1 MPRNVLTSRFNTG
14 DLSGGFSSAVMSIG
28 GNVAAGVIAFAPLG
42 QDYLGAGVL
51 AGMLSSIVAGLLA
64 SLSGSAPGM
73 IVGPQAT
80 TAMAFAALLSQLLAT
95 GHFDGRPELL
105 LSLAFSAV
113 MLSGSVQILLGAF
126 RVGGLVKFM
135 PYPVVAGIINTSAI
149 LLIVGQFW
157 TFIGVDVER
166 GAEAASFLEMLGRFQ
181 PATVLVSVTT
191 AAIAWKGARLLP
203 KVAVPVVALGVGT
216 GLYYLLQLLIPGVAL
231 GQQLPRIEAPLPS
244 PDYLTSIFTGLGE
257 AASLGVLSTVIL
269 GAIAMAVLDSIGSL
283 ITLVSYQGIADRR
296 FSANG
301 QLVGQGIGG
310 VISALFGGL
319 TAAGSLGRAAINH
332 DAGGRTRASGVIN
345 AASVLVLILVLARPL
360 SWIPKAAIAGMIVVI
375 AVNLFDHWVLVQ
387 ARAALRRDA
396 KNTRDNWIAVGQ
408 MAFVVV
414 VGMLEGLVAAV
425 GAGVALSVVVFV
437 AQMSRPPI
445 RVVRTGLNVR
455 SARRRARAL
464 TDVLKTHGDRIAV
477 IELEGTIFFGSCDSL
492 ATRAEALAEGGAD
505 FVLLDFRRVHGVDA
519 TGYKVLGQIYQRLG
533 RGGSTVAFSHVVQGD
548 VNSEIAEELALHGVP
563 SVHMFESADRA
574 LEYFEESLL
583 TKLGADA
590 LRIPAW
596 TVADFGKAWRLTP
609 GESAVLE
616 RYLEPRDFDAG
627 DIVFKEGEGGRSM
640 FLISRGTADVM
651 ISVHGGRRSR
661 VATFQQGTAFGE
673 MAFLDGEPRAAQIDA
688 TSRLEVFELTQEAFD
703 RLHAEEHDAAMKV
716 QTAIGRV
723 LGTRLRGANELIL
736 ELES

>member
-1 MPRNVLTSRFNTG
+1 MPRKLLTSRFNTG

-42 QDYLGAGVL
+42 QEYLGAGVL

-64 SLSGSAPGM
+64 SLSGGAPGM

-80 TAMAFAALLSQLLAT
+80 TAMAFAALLSQLIAT
-95 GHFDGRPELL
+95 GQFEGQPELL

-135 PYPVVAGIINTSAI
+135 PYPVIAGIINTSAI

-166 GAEAASFLEMLGRFQ
+166 GGEVAPFFEMLGRFQ
-181 PATVLVSVTT
+181 PATLVVSVAT
-191 AAIAWKGARLLP
+191 AAIAWKGGRLLP
-203 KVAVPVVALGVGT
+203 KVAVPIVALGVGT
-216 GLYYLLQLLIPGVAL
+216 GLYYLIRLLVPGAAL
-231 GQQLPRIEAPLPS
+231 GPQLPMIDASLPS
-244 PDYLTSIFTGLGE
+244 PVYLTSIFSGLE
-257 AASLGVLSTVIL
+257 QAASLGVLRAIVA

-283 ITLVSYQGIADRR
+283 IALVSFQGVADKR
-296 FSANG
+296 FAANG
-301 QLVGQGIGG
+301 QLAGQGIGSA
-310 VISALFGGL
+310 VSALFGGL
-319 TAAGSLGRAAINH
+319 TVAGGLGRSAINH
-332 DAGGRTRASGVIN
+332 DSGGRTRVSGVIN
-345 AASVLVLILVLARPL
+345 ALSVLVLILVLARPL

-396 KNTRDNWIAVGQ
+396 RNTRDNWIAVGQ
-408 MAFVVV
+408 MVFVVV

-445 RVVRTGLNVR
+445 RAVRTGLSVR
-455 SARRRARAL
+455 SARGRAEAL
-464 TDVLKTHGDRIAV
+464 TDILKAHGDRIAV
-477 IELEGTIFFGSCDSL
+477 IELEGMIFFGSCDSL
-492 ATRAEALAEGGAD
+492 AARAEELARGGAD

-519 TGYKVLGQIYQRLG
+519 TGYKALGQIYQRLG
-533 RGGSTVAFSHVVQGD
+533 RRGATVAFSRLVPGHV
-548 VNSEIAEELALHGVP
+548 NTEIAEELALNGVP
-563 SVHMFESADRA
+563 SIHMFESADRA
-574 LEYFEESLL
+574 LEVFEEALL

-596 TVADFGKAWRLTP
+596 TVADFGNTWRLTP
-609 GESAVLE
+609 EESAVLE
-616 RYLEPRDFDAG
+616 KYLEPRTFETG
-627 DIVFKEGEGGRSM
+627 DTVCREGADGRSM

-651 ISVHGGRRSR
+651 ISVGEGRRSR
-661 VATFQQGTAFGE
+661 VATFQQGTTFGE
-673 MAFLDGEPRAAQIDA
+673 MAFLDGEPRAADIDA
-688 TSRLEVFELTQEAFD
+688 TSPLEVFELTHEAFA
-703 RLHAEEHDAAMKV
+703 RLHEEEHNTAMKV

>member
-1 MPRNVLTSRFNTG
+1 MSPNVLTSRLNTG

-42 QDYLGAGVL
+42 QEYLGAGVL
-51 AGMLSSIVAGLLA
+51 AGMLSSIVGGLLA

-95 GHFDGRPELL
+95 GHFDGRPDLL

-157 TFIGVDVER
+157 TFLGIDVQR
-166 GAEAASFLEMLGRFQ
+166 GAAAASFLELLGRLQ
-181 PATVLVSVTT
+181 PATVAVSVTT
-191 AAIAWKGARLLP
+191 AAIAWKGSRLLP
-203 KVAVPVVALGVGT
+203 KVAVPIVALGVGT

-231 GQQLPRIEAPLPS
+231 GQQLPMIEGSLPS
-244 PDYLTSIFTGLGE
+244 PDYLTSIFSGLRE
-257 AASLGVLSTVIL
+257 ASSLGILSTVVA

-283 ITLVSYQGIADRR
+283 IALVSYQGIADRR
-296 FSANG
+296 FSANH
-301 QLVGQGIGG
+301 QLVGQGVGG
-310 VISALFGGL
+310 VVSPLFGGL

-332 DAGGRTRASGVIN
+332 DSGGRTRGSGVIN
-345 AASVLVLILVLARPL
+345 ALSVLVLILVMARPL

-375 AVNLFDHWVLVQ
+375 AVNLFDHWVLAQ
-387 ARAALRRDA
+387 AREALRRDA

-445 RVVRTGLNVR
+445 RTVRTGVSVR

-464 TDVLKTHGDRIAV
+464 TDVLETHADRIAV
-477 IELEGTIFFGSCDSL
+477 IELEGMIFFGSCDAL
-492 ATRAEALAEGGAD
+492 ATRTEALAEGGAD

-519 TGYKVLGQIYQRLG
+519 TGYKVLGQIYQRL
-533 RGGSTVAFSHVVQGD
+533 RRRGSTLVFSHVVPGQLNTD
-548 VNSEIAEELALHGVP
+548 IAEELELNGVP
-563 SVHMFESADRA
+563 AFHMFESADRA
-574 LEYFEESLL
+574 LEYFEEALL

-596 TVADFGKAWRLTP
+596 TVADFGKGWLLSPA
-609 GESAVLE
+609 ESAVLE
-616 RYLEPRDFDAG
+616 KYLEPRSFEKG
-627 DIVFKEGEGGRSM
+627 DIVFREGDSGRSM

-651 ISVHGGRRSR
+651 ISVPGGRRTR

-688 TSRLEVFELTQEAFD
+688 TSHLEVFELTQEAFD
-703 RLHAEEHDAAMKV
+703 RLHVEEHQTAMKV